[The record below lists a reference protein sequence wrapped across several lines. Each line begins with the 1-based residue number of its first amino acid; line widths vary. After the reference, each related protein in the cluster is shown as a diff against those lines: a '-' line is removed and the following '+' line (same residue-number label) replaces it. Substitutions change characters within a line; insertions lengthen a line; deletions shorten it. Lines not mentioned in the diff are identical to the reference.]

1 MQKIKVLT
9 GITFALLLG
18 AVSMSPVMAQ
28 TASPEQRVEDNDLT
42 APGGRSPSQ
51 NMQQQGVDDNSDMT
65 SPSQTNQQPMTGGNQ
80 QMTSPSGTNQQPMT
94 GGNQQM
100 TSPSGTNQQQRTVE
114 TQEMR
119 SRQQTTQ
126 QRTNVQTQPSSSQQN
141 QQNTNPMPSDS
152 IQENAP
158 VRALW

>member
-51 NMQQQGVDDNSDMT
+51 NTQQQGVDDNSDMT

-80 QMTSPSGTNQQPMT
+80 QMTSPSQ
-94 GGNQQM
+94 
-100 TSPSGTNQQQRTVE
+100 TNQQQRTVE

>member
-65 SPSQTNQQPMTGGNQ
+65 SPSQTNQQPMTDGNQ
-80 QMTSPSGTNQQPMT
+80 QMTSPSQ
-94 GGNQQM
+94 
-100 TSPSGTNQQQRTVE
+100 TNQQQRTVE

>member
-1 MQKIKVLT
+1 MNMQKIKVLT

-18 AVSMSPVMAQ
+18 AVCVSPVMAQ

-51 NMQQQGVDDNSDMT
+51 NTQQQGVDDNSDMT

-80 QMTSPSGTNQQPMT
+80 QMTSPSQ
-94 GGNQQM
+94 
-100 TSPSGTNQQQRTVE
+100 TNQQQRTVE

-126 QRTNVQTQPSSSQQN
+126 QRTNVQTQPSRPN
-141 QQNTNPMPSDS
+141 RTNRTQTLCLAIASKRMH
-152 IQENAP
+152 
-158 VRALW
+158 L

>member
-1 MQKIKVLT
+1 MNMQKIKVLT

-18 AVSMSPVMAQ
+18 AVCVSPVMAQ

-51 NMQQQGVDDNSDMT
+51 NTQQQGVDDNSDMT

-80 QMTSPSGTNQQPMT
+80 QMTSPSQTNQQPMT

-119 SRQQTTQ
+119 SR

>member
-1 MQKIKVLT
+1 
-9 GITFALLLG
+9 
-18 AVSMSPVMAQ
+18 MSPVMAQ

-80 QMTSPSGTNQQPMT
+80 QMTSPSQ
-94 GGNQQM
+94 
-100 TSPSGTNQQQRTVE
+100 TNQQQRTVE

-119 SRQQTTQ
+119 SR

>member
-1 MQKIKVLT
+1 MNMQKIKVLT

-80 QMTSPSGTNQQPMT
+80 QMTSPSGTNQQ
-94 GGNQQM
+94 
-100 TSPSGTNQQQRTVE
+100 QRTVE

-119 SRQQTTQ
+119 SR

>member
-1 MQKIKVLT
+1 MNMQKIKVLT

-18 AVSMSPVMAQ
+18 AVCVSPVMAQ

-80 QMTSPSGTNQQPMT
+80 QMTSPSGTNQQ
-94 GGNQQM
+94 
-100 TSPSGTNQQQRTVE
+100 QRTVE

-141 QQNTNPMPSDS
+141 QQNTNTMPSDS
-152 IQENAP
+152 VQENAP

>member
-1 MQKIKVLT
+1 MNMQKIKVLT

-65 SPSQTNQQPMTGGNQ
+65 SPSQTNQQ
-80 QMTSPSGTNQQPMT
+80 
-94 GGNQQM
+94 
-100 TSPSGTNQQQRTVE
+100 QRTVE

>member
-1 MQKIKVLT
+1 MNMQKIKVLT

-65 SPSQTNQQPMTGGNQ
+65 SPSQTNQQPMTDGNQ
-80 QMTSPSGTNQQPMT
+80 QMTSPSQ
-94 GGNQQM
+94 
-100 TSPSGTNQQQRTVE
+100 TNQQQRTVE